1 MSDGQCGYI
10 RGFLPDQG
18 NQGKFKEFSLKQKIT
33 GENQGKNL
41 KLLV

>member
-18 NQGKFKEFSLKQKIT
+18 NQGKFKEFSLEQKY
-33 GENQGKNL
+33 QGKIRE
-41 KLLV
+41 KI